1 MFIVQICIGSSCHL
15 KGSHDI
21 VEKFQEN
28 IEKYELEDDVTL
40 CGSFCVGKCNREG
53 VTVVIND
60 DIYTGVTKETA
71 DSFFNEKI
79 LIPLGKEV

>member
-15 KGSHDI
+15 KDSHDI

-60 DIYTGVTKETA
+60 GIYTGVTKETA